1 MFRRSNIW
9 FLYVLNRERLFCGTP
24 DTTTQK
30 EAIEIYAIYS
40 DSLLF
45 MLNFAL
51 FFQKNLFTYTL
62 CGYYYNER
70 VL

>member
-1 MFRRSNIW
+1 MFRRFNIW
-9 FLYVLNRERLFCGTP
+9 FLYVLNRERLFCVTP

-45 MLNFAL
+45 ILNFAL
-51 FFQKNLFTYTL
+51 FF
-62 CGYYYNER
+62 
-70 VL
+70 